1 MILRFD
7 RDFCLMGILA
17 FMIFTAIICSGC
29 TSAGSNSLNQSEAVQ
44 NVSTSSTTATIAGDS
59 SDPQVKS
66 PVPLLNASLLS
77 IDSLDKLDKKTP
89 NKWRKFLVLTI
100 WMNNPDMAQRFN
112 YSDNS
117 FVLIDKKNVKNDTAI
132 TSRFVDGLDWPL
144 NSGSLKPKT
153 DETGQIVFD
162 VPEESYHFALNI
174 LDEHKKIVTTIDPID
189 RPVPVVVPST
199 YTEKPTTNV
208 QSSPDPLISD
218 ITIYKN
224 YLDYP
229 IPNCMMKDAFPEIA
243 NSPSFNTDHHPKVV
257 GISRQRIDEYLR
269 GWTEGNSAASKTIT
283 LNRCEGVPANPFWNF
298 IRISGRF
305 IPRNARPADYE
316 VTLVVKSGLR
326 TLGTIVTTESM
337 TLEQPISFET
347 FVPIRADLQNEV
359 TSVEV
364 QFKRLST

>member
-1 MILRFD
+1 
-7 RDFCLMGILA
+7 
-17 FMIFTAIICSGC
+17 
-29 TSAGSNSLNQSEAVQ
+29 
-44 NVSTSSTTATIAGDS
+44 
-59 SDPQVKS
+59 
-66 PVPLLNASLLS
+66 
-77 IDSLDKLDKKTP
+77 
-89 NKWRKFLVLTI
+89 
-100 WMNNPDMAQRFN
+100 
-112 YSDNS
+112 
-117 FVLIDKKNVKNDTAI
+117 
-132 TSRFVDGLDWPL
+132 
-144 NSGSLKPKT
+144 
-153 DETGQIVFD
+153 
-162 VPEESYHFALNI
+162 
-174 LDEHKKIVTTIDPID
+174 
-189 RPVPVVVPST
+189 PST